1 MIYLIFVWL
10 NSIYYKFH
18 SPKKV
23 TMRLKSNC
31 IIAALIVLNF
41 AFSQKS
47 DIIMTIDGD
56 AVTTLEFLKLY
67 NKNIDVVKDNSQKE
81 IDNYLDLFINYK
93 LKIKEAYRLGL
104 DNDANYKQEFENY
117 KNQLKK
123 NYFSDNKV
131 TESLVEEAYQRL
143 RFDVRASHILI
154 VTNPKE
160 EDTLVAYNK
169 LLEYRSVFLT
179 EGFDAAKKN
188 YHDGKTVLV
197 QDLGYFSAFK
207 MVYDFET
214 AAYNTQPGSVSM
226 PFKTQFGYH
235 IVRVEEKRASSGT
248 LTAAHIMVALQQ
260 VDSTL
265 NSEIRINEIYK
276 KLQQGEAFE
285 ALAKRFSDDKNSAA
299 NGGKLTALKRGQI
312 GSTVFENAAF
322 DLKNNG
328 DITAP
333 IKTEFGWHII
343 KLIGKKPIP
352 SFEDLKSILVAKVR
366 GDARSKL
373 INSAMAKELSQRYNI
388 VKNPESKP
396 YFNTLITADF
406 FKDNFNLPDNFNGQT
421 NVITV
426 NDSVFTVNDFLIYL
440 KSKQHQF
447 MPEKSNQKKSLETHL
462 ELFYEQS
469 ILQFRENNLINEN
482 EEFADMVKEYREGL
496 LLFELME
503 NEIWNKASKDSIG
516 IETYYNAN
524 KALYLWENRIQTVMA
539 STSNKN
545 KAEELLQLI
554 KYGKSEDEITEVL
567 NTKNKHNVI
576 FTTGVFE
583 VSNTK
588 IPKGLELKEGISEIY
603 NHNDAYYVLNVKAVY
618 LSEPKTLKE
627 AKGQVISDYQSYT
640 DTNWLKTLK
649 ARYAVKV
656 NKKVVRK
663 IKSKIKN

>member
-1 MIYLIFVWL
+1 
-10 NSIYYKFH
+10 
-18 SPKKV
+18 
-23 TMRLKSNC
+23 MRLKSKC
-31 IIAALIVLNF
+31 IIVALIAVNF

-47 DIIMTIDGD
+47 DIIMTIDGE
-56 AVTTLEFLKLY
+56 AITTLEFLKQY
-67 NKNIDVVKDNSQKE
+67 YKNIEVVKEDSQKG

-104 DNDANYKQEFENY
+104 NNDANYKQEFANY
-117 KNQLKK
+117 KNQLTK
-123 NYFSDNKV
+123 NYLSDNKV
-131 TESLVEEAYQRL
+131 TEALVEEAHQRL
-143 RFDVRASHILI
+143 QFDIRASHILI
-154 VTNPKE
+154 LNNPKE

-179 EGFDAAKKN
+179 QGFDAAKKN

-235 IVRVEEKRASSGT
+235 IVRVEEKRPSSGT

-260 VDSTL
+260 EDSTL
-265 NSEIRINEIYK
+265 NSDIRINEIYK

-285 ALAKRFSDDKNSAA
+285 ALAKQFSDDKNSATS
-299 NGGKLTALKRGQI
+299 GGKLTAFKRGQI

-328 DITAP
+328 DITEP

-343 KLIGKKPIP
+343 KLIGKKTLP
-352 SFEDLKSILVAKVR
+352 SFEDLKATLASQVK

-388 VKNPESKP
+388 LKNPEFKS
-396 YFNTLITADF
+396 YFNTIIAADF
-406 FKDNFNLPDNFNGQT
+406 FTDNFNFSDNFNGQT
-421 NVITV
+421 SVITV
-426 NDSVFTVNDFLIYL
+426 NDSVFTVTDFLTYL
-440 KSKQHQF
+440 KSKQGQSI
-447 MPEKSNQKKSLETHL
+447 PEKSNQKKSLENHL

-469 ILQFRENNLINEN
+469 VLKFREDNLINEN
-482 EEFADMVKEYREGL
+482 EEFADIVKDYRDGL
-496 LLFELME
+496 LLFELMN
-503 NEIWNKASKDSIG
+503 NEIWNKASKDSTG
-516 IETYYNAN
+516 IETYYNAH
-524 KALYLWENRIQTVMA
+524 KPLYMWENRIQTVMA

-545 KAEELLQLI
+545 KAETLLQLI
-554 KYGKSEDEITEVL
+554 KDGKSEDEIAEVL

-576 FTTGVFE
+576 FTRGIFE

-588 IPKGLELKEGISEIY
+588 IPRDFELKEGISEIY
-603 NHNDAYYVLNVKAVY
+603 DHNDAYCVLNVKAVY

-627 AKGQVISDYQSYT
+627 AKGQVINDYQSYIET
-640 DTNWLKTLK
+640 AWLKTLN

-663 IKSKIKN
+663 IKSKIKNQY